1 MQCIVMI
8 IFILWSISSLSYD
21 AAVRFGVKAS
31 QFSSFTSIFFCPDF
45 QFCMEKGE
53 RVQLYAVL
61 PSAKWSFYWPLS
73 SETSS

>member
-1 MQCIVMI
+1 MMLRSV
-8 IFILWSISSLSYD
+8 LGPWS
-21 AAVRFGVKAS
+21 R
-31 QFSSFTSIFFCPDF
+31 SFLPPLLFFCPEF

-53 RVQLYAVL
+53 CIQLHPVL